1 MLSRLTRGFA
11 FLPQEIV
18 VVAAKRTPIGSFMGS
33 LSTISAP
40 KLGAHAIKAA
50 LNQAGLKPNQVSE
63 LIFGNVLG
71 AGVGQS
77 PARQAAIFAGLPN
90 EVICTGVNK
99 VCSSGMKAIT
109 FAAQGLALGHS
120 DVVIAGGME
129 NMSLGPFML
138 PSYRTGQLMGDG
150 KIIDSIGNDGLL
162 CPFNNV
168 MMGTCAEKTNVKYEI
183 TREQQDNYCIKS
195 YERSSAAW
203 KRGFFKAE
211 VEKIEITTKK
221 GTNVVEE
228 DEEYKKVK
236 FEKITTLKPV
246 FEKTGSITPAN
257 ASKINDG
264 ASALILMTAEKAR
277 QIGAKPIAR
286 ILSFADNENEPVHFA
301 VAPKDAMLKAI
312 DRAGITKND
321 VDLYEVN
328 EAFSLV
334 PLASMKLIGIDH
346 EQINVNGGAVAL
358 GHPLGM
364 SGARI
369 VGSLIYALREKNK
382 RFGVAGICN
391 GGGGGTAIVI
401 EAI

>member
-1 MLSRLTRGFA
+1 MLSRLTRGYA
-11 FLPQEIV
+11 FLPREV
-18 VVAAKRTPIGSFMGS
+18 VIVAAKRTPIGSFMGS
-33 LSTISAP
+33 LSAIPAP

-50 LNQAGLKPNQVSE
+50 LNQAKLKPNQVSE

-90 EVICTGVNK
+90 EVVCTGVNK

-120 DVVIAGGME
+120 DVVVAGGME
-129 NMSLGPFML
+129 NMSLAPFML

-150 KIIDSIGNDGLL
+150 KVIDSIVNDGLL
-162 CPFNNV
+162 CPFNNFA
-168 MMGTCAEKTNVKYEI
+168 MGACAERTNVKYEI
-183 TREQQDNYCIKS
+183 TREHQDTYCIKS

-203 KRGFFKAE
+203 KRGFFNAE
-211 VEKIEITTKK
+211 VEKMEITTKK
-221 GTNVVEE
+221 GTVVVEE
-228 DEEYKKVK
+228 DEEYKKVN
-236 FEKITTLKPV
+236 FEKIPTLKPV
-246 FEKTGSITPAN
+246 FEKSGSITPAN

-264 ASALILMTAEKAR
+264 ACALILMTRDKAR
-277 QIGAKPIAR
+277 EMGVKPIAR
-286 ILSFADNENEPVHFA
+286 ILSFADNENEPIHFA
-301 VAPKDAMLKAI
+301 VAPKEAMLKAI
-312 DRAGITKND
+312 DRAGIGRYN
-321 VDLYEVN
+321 VGLYEVN

-334 PLASMKLIGIDH
+334 PIVSMKLIAIDH
-346 EQINVNGGAVAL
+346 KKINVNGGAVSL

-369 VGSLIYALREKNK
+369 VGSLIYALRENNQ
-382 RFGVAGICN
+382 RYGVAGICN

-401 EAI
+401 EVI